1 MILYHYSGYMG
12 RGLSLELA
20 IFELKWDSNGRES
33 NICFQLLS
41 AFNANN
47 DVSFD
52 SRSDMENE

>member
-1 MILYHYSGYMG
+1 MG